1 MAEPKLTLGTHSFW
15 HLKKL
20 GFEGGDI
27 SHHLHVIGLT
37 GMGKSKLLAST
48 VVQLIRMG
56 RPVGLIDPHS
66 DLAEDVLAML
76 VEQGLPEK
84 VYYIDFGRSDR
95 YLPFNVLQQ
104 PGNDHDVARNVV
116 ETFKRAWPA
125 LAAGAAPQF
134 ENILL
139 ASVLTLVQNR
149 LPLTQLHALITQK
162 DYRER
167 LLHNVSDARVVSFFH
182 DRFDR
187 WGKETP
193 LMIESTLN
201 KAFLLLFS
209 PALRYSLG
217 QPENS
222 LNFRQLIDNGV
233 SVIFDLGGLDEETQK
248 VLGCLLTVGYEQAA
262 LSRADMSP
270 LARTPYHLVMDE
282 FSMFSA
288 QSEESLSRILSLAR
302 KYGLYLTM
310 AHQTWSQL
318 SLRLA
323 GALANTTSIAFRLGR
338 TDAEWMARRIAR
350 YDPLEVKHEV
360 SDEHAIER
368 THPIFW
374 GVPETFEKLTVELE
388 TLPKR
393 QAYVKLPEGS
403 VKIRT
408 LTVKTPQLALGEIT
422 RLKESFAHT
431 LMRPAR
437 EVIELVDTIDDPVS
451 SIPPRKEAA

>member
-1 MAEPKLTLGTHSFW
+1 MTHPKITLGTHGFW
-15 HLKKL
+15 GLRKL
-20 GFEGGDI
+20 SFEGSDI

-66 DLAEDVLAML
+66 DLAEDVMAML
-76 VEQGLPEK
+76 AEEGFPEK
-84 VYYIDFGRSDR
+84 VYYVDFGRQDR

-139 ASVLTLVQNR
+139 ASTLTLVQNR
-149 LPLTQLHALITQK
+149 LPITQLHALITQK
-162 DYRER
+162 DYRES
-167 LLHNVSDARVVSFFH
+167 LLQNVTDPKIVSFFH

-209 PALRYSLG
+209 PALRYTLG
-217 QPENS
+217 QAENS
-222 LNFRQLIDNGV
+222 LNFRQLMDNGV
-233 SVIFDLGGLDEETQK
+233 SVLYNLGGLDEETQK

-338 TDAEWMARRIAR
+338 SDAEWMARRIAR

-360 SDEHAIER
+360 SDEHAHER

-393 QAYVKLPEGS
+393 HAFVKLPEGS
-403 VKIRT
+403 VEIKT
-408 LTVKTPQLALGEIT
+408 LTLKSPQLPIGELT
-422 RLKESFAHT
+422 RLKESFARR
-431 LMRPAR
+431 LMKPR
-437 EVIELVDTIDDPVS
+437 EEVMPLVDAVESPIVTLPT
-451 SIPPRKEAA
+451 RKEAA